1 MEKEMNSQD
10 ALNLVFQ
17 LLQRQPLTWSEHLA
31 AQQALQSL
39 QVALS
44 SAPAATPSPPAPQAG

>member
-1 MEKEMNSQD
+1 MNSQD